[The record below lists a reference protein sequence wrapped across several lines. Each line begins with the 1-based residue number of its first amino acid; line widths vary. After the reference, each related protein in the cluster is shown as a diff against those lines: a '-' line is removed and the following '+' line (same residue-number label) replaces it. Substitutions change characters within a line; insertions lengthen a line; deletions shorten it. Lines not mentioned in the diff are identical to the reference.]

1 MATALLEHPAIIG
14 FVAHTIDAEQVKRR
28 RMALGWS
35 RDDLGERA
43 GVTGRTVYN
52 AEHGKVGES
61 AALRIMGA
69 LDAGESERRH
79 ADEPSLST
87 ITVEIDG
94 MKVVVTGVREKLDQL
109 DLNALIRP
117 RGES

>member
-1 MATALLEHPAIIG
+1 MVTALLEHPDIIG
-14 FVAHTIDAEQVKRR
+14 GVEHVIDAEQVKRR

-61 AALRIMGA
+61 AAVRIMDA
-69 LDAGESERRH
+69 LDAGEAEKLEAERP
-79 ADEPSLST
+79 DLET

-94 MKVVVTGVREKLDQL
+94 MKVVVTGDREKVDRI
-109 DLNALIRP
+109 DLNALLR
-117 RGES
+117 RRDQ